1 MKIKIISL
9 ILCATVILTVFSAC
23 SKNNDKGDET
33 TLGNESTSQSTTEE
47 KSTESTVKNEETT
60 KEDKT
65 TTKKQTTEKH
75 TAEQVQALTSQEAL
89 ELLEKHYG
97 NDYHVNGRV
106 QDGDVFSYHIIKN
119 NQKYATVK
127 VNLKTREATET
138 ITESDKES
146 HFTL

>member
-1 MKIKIISL
+1 MKTKLISL
-9 ILCATVILTVFSAC
+9 ILCVLLVLTVFSAC
-23 SKNNDKGDET
+23 SKSNDEGVEI
-33 TLGNESTSQSTTEE
+33 TLGRESTSQSTTEE
-47 KSTESTVKNEETT
+47 KSTENTVKNEETT
-60 KEDKT
+60 KENKT

-97 NDYHVNGRV
+97 SGYTVNGRV
-106 QDGDVFSYHIIKN
+106 QDGDFFSYHIIKN